1 MPVSIT
7 PVLTSTVGYL
17 TDVRDQVMSVL
28 RFALM
33 NPGRISSLWDDDLI
47 SCRTTGARYEHS
59 VTQFVAQLQNQFNTL
74 FQRKFTDIQV
84 QCELSADNLYEGK
97 DNGQLAITFD
107 IHINQDGKDEG
118 GILTGDILV
127 DTDTYDM
134 KLNFTRSQDSN
145 TI

>member
-1 MPVSIT
+1 MPISVT

-33 NPGRISSLWDDDLI
+33 NPGHISSLWDQELI
-47 SCRTTGARYEHS
+47 SCRTTGARFEHNAE
-59 VTQFVAQLQNQFNTL
+59 QFVSSLQNEFNTL
-74 FQRKFTDIQV
+74 FQRKFTDVQV
-84 QCELSADNLYEGK
+84 QCELSASNLEEGI

-107 IHINQDGKDEG
+107 IQINQDGVVEG
-118 GILTGDILV
+118 GILSGDITV